1 MGNRRVGVAA
11 PHRLTGRVLRL
22 QEPINRDDKGP
33 MGSGSS
39 EQVEPVGQEAGSLA
53 APRHPSKAVRSTR
66 LSSEA
71 QIRNRLFPKTRSW
84 FALEAPLELLSPLS
98 VVRILF
104 GLNIVTWALAT
115 LFLHASSVRVP
126 TVAFIVA
133 SAVVIWLILEVVHRL
148 DTRWLVV
155 LLAVSS
161 VQIALLTWAGSGT
174 TATYVYL
181 LSVIPVGITA
191 ALFLPFRA
199 LLGQQLV
206 SGVGLILGLAT
217 GLGFVKA
224 AVVALAVGLVDL
236 STSITVYF
244 LTHTSRRQRSFD
256 NDTGL
261 PNGVGLSERV
271 GQSTRR
277 PSFVVAVIR
286 LEGIADARGALGY
299 EVGTEL
305 LKRAVEDLGQVLPPA
320 TFIGRVDGDELVV
333 TLGLGLR
340 EPPHATRGADE
351 IQAVELARTLAG
363 AVSAGRYLVGEIEV
377 SLRAHVGLAIAPW
390 DGTEVPELVRRA
402 SLSAGRAAVRGQAES
417 FWDGDFGAMTASDL
431 GLLADLRLAIDRGEL
446 TLAYQPQIAT
456 ATARLASV
464 EALLRWTSPV
474 HGNVS
479 PTRFV
484 PLAEK
489 TGLIGRLTDWVLSEA
504 LEAQVRWRSVGINI
518 PVGVNFSPTT
528 INTPDLPDRVL
539 EELARRHLPASCL
552 TIEVT
557 ETSAIDL
564 LQAVSLLRP
573 LHDAGIRIS
582 IDDFGTGYTS
592 LAALPDL
599 PLDELKVDQSFVMR
613 SLTSAADDAIV
624 RTVRELALRLGLD
637 AVAEGV
643 ETKDMFDRM
652 SGYGFDLLQ
661 GYFLSKPLEESDLIE
676 YASRRESEHSLSL
689 RPIQMDSQ

>member
-1 MGNRRVGVAA
+1 M
-11 PHRLTGRVLRL
+11 
-22 QEPINRDDKGP
+22 
-33 MGSGSS
+33 
-39 EQVEPVGQEAGSLA
+39 
-53 APRHPSKAVRSTR
+53 
-66 LSSEA
+66 
-71 QIRNRLFPKTRSW
+71 
-84 FALEAPLELLSPLS
+84 
-98 VVRILF
+98 VRILF
-104 GLNIVTWALAT
+104 ALNIVTWGSTT
-115 LFLHASSVRVP
+115 LFIHASP
-126 TVAFIVA
+126 LKLPAVAC
-133 SAVVIWLILEVVHRL
+133 VVGTAILIWLILLKFVHRL
-148 DTRWLVV
+148 DSRWLIV
-155 LLAVSS
+155 LLTVVSA
-161 VQIALLTWAGSGT
+161 QIALLTWAGSGT
-174 TATYVYL
+174 AASFIYL
-181 LSVIPVGITA
+181 LSVIPAGIAA
-191 ALFLPFRA
+191 ALFLPFRS
-199 LLGQQLV
+199 LLVQQLLV
-206 SGVGLILGLAT
+206 VVGLILGLTPAL
-217 GLGFVKA
+217 GLAKA
-224 AVVALAVGLVDL
+224 PVVAVVVGLADL
-236 STSITVYF
+236 STAMTVYF
-244 LTHTSRRQRSFD
+244 LTHTAKRQRSFD

-261 PNGVGLSERV
+261 PNGVGLSERLRR
-271 GQSTRR
+271 STRR

-286 LEGIADARGALGY
+286 LDGIADARGALGY

-333 TLGLGLR
+333 TLGLGR
-340 EPPHATRGADE
+340 GEPVQTTRAADE

-363 AVSAGRYLVGEIEV
+363 ALSAGRYLVGDIEV

-402 SLSAGRAAVRGQAES
+402 SLSAVRAATHGQAQLL
-417 FWDGDFGAMTASDL
+417 WDGDLGAMTAGDL
-431 GLLADLRLAIDRGEL
+431 ELLADLRLAVDRGEL
-446 TLAYQPQIAT
+446 SLAYQPQIAT

-489 TGLIGRLTDWVLSEA
+489 TGLIGRLTDWVLGEA
-504 LEAQVRWRSVGINI
+504 LEAQVRWRSFGIDI
-518 PVGVNFSPTT
+518 PVAVNFSPTT
-528 INTPDLPDRVL
+528 INTPDLPDRIL
-539 EELARRHLPASCL
+539 NELARRHLPAACL

-557 ETSAIDL
+557 ETAAIDL

-592 LAALPDL
+592 IAALPDL

-613 SLTSAADDAIV
+613 SLTSTADDAIV

-676 YASRRESEHSLSL
+676 YASRKVDTQALSL
-689 RPIQMDSQ
+689 RHQTRLV

>member
-1 MGNRRVGVAA
+1 MGA
-11 PHRLTGRVLRL
+11 
-22 QEPINRDDKGP
+22 
-33 MGSGSS
+33 GSG
-39 EQVEPVGQEAGSLA
+39 EQAEPPGRKIGPLVASGNQS
-53 APRHPSKAVRSTR
+53 RAVRSTR

-98 VVRILF
+98 VARILF
-104 GLNIVTWALAT
+104 GLNIVTWALASLLLDT
-115 LFLHASSVRVP
+115 PSVRVP
-126 TVAFIVA
+126 AVALIVA
-133 SAVVIWLILEVVHRL
+133 SALVIWLVLAGVHRI
-148 DTRWLVV
+148 DSRWLFV
-155 LLAVSS
+155 LLAVSA

-174 TATYVYL
+174 AVTYVYV
-181 LSVIPVGITA
+181 LSAIPVGITA
-191 ALFLPFRA
+191 ALFLSFRA
-199 LLGQQLV
+199 LLGQQLLSV
-206 SGVGLILGLAT
+206 VGLILGLGTAW
-217 GLGFVKA
+217 GFA
-224 AVVALAVGLVDL
+224 RGSVVAVAVGLVDL
-236 STSITVYF
+236 LTSVTVYF
-244 LTHTSRRQRSFD
+244 LTHASKRQRSFD

-333 TLGLGLR
+333 TLGLGHEELA
-340 EPPHATRGADE
+340 HARSAEEGR
-351 IQAVELARTLAG
+351 AVELARTLAG
-363 AVSAGRYLVGEIEV
+363 AVSAGRYLVGDIEV

-402 SLSAGRAAVRGQAES
+402 SLSAGRAAVQGQAES
-417 FWDGDFGAMTASDL
+417 LWDGDFGAMTAADL

-464 EALLRWTSPV
+464 EALLRWKSPV

-504 LEAQVRWRSVGINI
+504 LEAQVRWRSIGIDI

-539 EELARRHLPASCL
+539 KELARRRLPATCL

-557 ETSAIDL
+557 ETAAIDL

-652 SGYGFDLLQ
+652 AGYGFDLLQ
-661 GYFLSKPLEESDLIE
+661 GYFLSKPLEESDLIDF
-676 YASRRESEHSLSL
+676 ASRRASEDALGL
-689 RPIQMDSQ
+689 NPIEMDSQ